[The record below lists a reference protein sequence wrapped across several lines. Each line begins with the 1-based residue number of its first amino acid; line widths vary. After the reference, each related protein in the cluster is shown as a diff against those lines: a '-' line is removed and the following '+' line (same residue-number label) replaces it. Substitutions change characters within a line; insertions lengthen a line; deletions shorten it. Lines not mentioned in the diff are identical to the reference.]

1 MGSRSR
7 SPHLDPCFTGAADRK
22 VADMLSKEDTRRLA
36 QLERQLQRDDPD
48 FCARMGGGNFSVSPT
63 SRSALP
69 LFILAAV
76 ITVAAVVLGVVG
88 WWIAASIVSAWAVIT
103 LSTAV
108 YRWRRQ
114 RAETAFRQS

>member
-1 MGSRSR
+1 
-7 SPHLDPCFTGAADRK
+7 
-22 VADMLSKEDTRRLA
+22 MLSKEDTRRLA
-36 QLERQLQRDDPD
+36 QLERQLRRDDPD

-63 SRSALP
+63 GRPPLP

-76 ITVAAVVLGVVG
+76 ITVAAVVLGAVG

-108 YRWRRQ
+108 YRLRRL
-114 RAETAFRQS
+114 RTESAFRQT